1 MSVYIFL
8 TAIPARK
15 SGPASVAHGPSDG
28 PGPSGAEGFTRVGPP
43 PHPSLSGSPG
53 TDDNHKLGEQH
64 RTSFQVC
71 PE

>member
-1 MSVYIFL
+1 MNLSL

-15 SGPASVAHGPSDG
+15 SSPASAASEER

-53 TDDNHKLGEQH
+53 VDDTHKLGE
-64 RTSFQVC
+64 R
-71 PE
+71 PKAAL